1 MTRQQFISGT
11 PFYIKRKCYK
21 GDSTFYFSDRTIS
34 RQVRSSIDDKVILDT
49 HECNIIKLGI
59 VGFTAFTYVM
69 GKKVNVKYRFD
80 DLVQFKH
87 EEA

>member
-11 PFYIKRKCYK
+11 PFYIKTKSYK

-59 VGFTAFTYVM
+59 VGFTGFTYVM

-80 DLVQFKH
+80 DLIQFKH

>member
-11 PFYIKRKCYK
+11 PFYIKRKAYK
-21 GDSTFYFSDRTIS
+21 GDSTFYFSDRSIS

-59 VGFTAFTYVM
+59 VGFTGFTYVM
-69 GKKVNVKYRFD
+69 GKRVNVKYRFD
-80 DLVQFKH
+80 DLVQFQH